1 MRGRVTEGPGRNLD
15 PRVVRTR
22 TAVLEAAIDLLAERG
37 YSGFSVEGVVEATGI
52 AKTTLYRHWPSRD
65 DLLIAVIAELGG
77 TGPIPDTGSLRHALQ
92 CFSPRRVQTAHSRQW
107 ERCMPALVEAAARH
121 PELAKMVA
129 DLTTQALGQ
138 IEDLLRRGVE
148 RGELRPDF
156 DPQTAA
162 SALMGS
168 IVLRRLLLH
177 EAPTAQRVSAAIDIV
192 MRGIAPSQRKAKDSP
207 ISAS

>member
-1 MRGRVTEGPGRNLD
+1 
-15 PRVVRTR
+15 
-22 TAVLEAAIDLLAERG
+22 
-37 YSGFSVEGVVEATGI
+37 
-52 AKTTLYRHWPSRD
+52 
-65 DLLIAVIAELGG
+65 
-77 TGPIPDTGSLRHALQ
+77 
-92 CFSPRRVQTAHSRQW
+92 
-107 ERCMPALVEAAARH
+107 MPALVEAAARH

-192 MRGIAPSQRKAKDSP
+192 MQGIAPSQRKAKDSP